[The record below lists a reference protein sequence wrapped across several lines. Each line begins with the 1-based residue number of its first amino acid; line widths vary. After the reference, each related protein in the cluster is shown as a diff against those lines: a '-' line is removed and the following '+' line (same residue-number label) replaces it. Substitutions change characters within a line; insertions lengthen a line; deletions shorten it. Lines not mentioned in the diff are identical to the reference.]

1 MIWQVLTL
9 VLVLFTSA
17 DLVGGDM
24 QLDRGGG
31 VITSDG
37 AEVNA
42 KNDGICI
49 VNDEFCI
56 KCDELCI

>member
-1 MIWQVLTL
+1 MLTL
-9 VLVLFTSA
+9 VVVLTTSA